1 MSTQS
6 GPNEILEAFLK
17 VAPYLPVF
25 FDDTASIAITD
36 TEKFIINQIC
46 PSLPIKADPGTLI
59 PEGGAAYRAIKTGEI
74 VISEVPKEVYG
85 VPFRSYAMPVKQDGN
100 VVGCVLLGKS
110 LQKSYE
116 LHEAYKI
123 QTTALQQ
130 ISDAIHALT
139 SELQHVVAMTDDIQK
154 EVNEAEENTKTTDEI
169 LSFIRHVSS
178 QTNLL
183 GLNAAIEAARAG
195 EHGKGFNVV
204 AQEIRKLSN
213 STNESVKKVNLI
225 LKQISNSTKAISE
238 KISNAYG
245 IYQSQAAV
253 FEEIASSIEEL
264 TTSAKKLEDMAKE
277 L

>member
-6 GPNEILEAFLK
+6 DPNEILDAFIK
-17 VAPYLPVF
+17 VAPYLSVF

-36 TEKFIINQIC
+36 TEKFILNQPC
-46 PSLPIKADPGTLI
+46 PSLPLKSEPGDPI
-59 PEGGAAYRAIKTGEI
+59 PEGGAAFRAIQSGEV
-74 VISEVPKEVYG
+74 VISVVPKEVYG
-85 VPFRSYAMPVKQDGN
+85 APFRSYALPIKKDGS
-100 VVGCVLLGKS
+100 VIGCVLLGKS

-116 LHEAYKI
+116 LHEAYKV

-130 ISDAIHALT
+130 ISEAIHSLT
-139 SELQHVVAMTDDIQK
+139 EELQHVVAMTDEIQQ
-154 EVNEAEENTKTTDEI
+154 EINVAEENTKTTDEI
-169 LSFIRHVSS
+169 LGFVRHISS

-195 EHGKGFNVV
+195 EHGKGFSVV

-213 STNESVKKVNLI
+213 SANESIKKISVI
-225 LKQISNSTKAISE
+225 LKEISNSTKSVNT
-238 KISNAYG
+238 KISNAHG

-264 TTSAKKLEDMAKE
+264 TTSAKKLEDMAKYI
-277 L
+277 